1 MRTGRPALQRNEIA
15 HRQSFTM
22 SSELKQRLWKIA
34 VSLKTENVSKTLR
47 VIIEDYW
54 EKHHSDKPK

>member
-1 MRTGRPALQRNEIA
+1 
-15 HRQSFTM
+15 M
-22 SSELKQRLWKIA
+22 STELKQRLWRIA